1 MNQHFNFEVKKII
14 QTSDICR
21 RNLNLIFFLH
31 FPAKTGTLWWNRFC
45 VGDRFYLMDNKILC
59 EYDYEERLIF
69 ASMHTSAAAQI
80 QRRVTD
86 IQVRL
91 TKTPHYEFEFG
102 AGRWRR
108 VPFLF
113 SKNFPSFI
121 SLPID
126 GEGGGSRSFSIGD
139 AW

>member
-69 ASMHTSAAAQI
+69 ASMHNSAAAQI

-86 IQVRL
+86 IPVRL
-91 TKTPHYEFEFG
+91 FKRT
-102 AGRWRR
+102 
-108 VPFLF
+108 
-113 SKNFPSFI
+113 
-121 SLPID
+121 
-126 GEGGGSRSFSIGD
+126 GGGGHCYHYPLFQLRTRCIFSYTCPAICKFSTRMSSL
-139 AW
+139 ACCLQF